1 MAAEIKREVKL
12 EIVHVL
18 FLDIVGYSKA
28 LTDEQQE
35 LVDRL
40 NQVVR
45 GSEEFQKA
53 AAADRLIK
61 IPTGDGMALI
71 FYNSPEQPVNCAL
84 EIGRALRNS
93 SDLPVRMGVH
103 SGPVSAVTDLND
115 RTNAAG
121 VGINVAQ
128 RVMDCGDTGHILL
141 SQRVAEDLQQYS
153 RWRPDLHDLGEVE
166 VKHGERVHVFNFYT
180 DDAGN
185 SDLPKKL
192 AKPNRRATTV
202 PATTKAAKTQRPSIC
217 VLPFANMSGD
227 PEQEY
232 FSDGISEDII
242 TDLSKISALHV
253 VSRNTAFTFKGKAVD
268 VGQVVSQLKVSH
280 VVEGSVRKAAGRV
293 RITAQLIDGANDSH
307 IWAERYDRDLND
319 IFAIQDEISH
329 AIVDALKVKLMPE
342 EKKAI
347 EQHGTQNV
355 DAYNLLLM
363 ARQTYAAGYEAD
375 PRRLDAIIRMCR
387 RAVEI
392 DPNYADAWALIALAE
407 VALRWG
413 VGRQGGDGGLAAAE
427 RALALNPE
435 LAEAHA
441 VKARLL
447 SEENRN
453 DEAAREIDI
462 ALRLDPESYQ
472 VNRFAA
478 LLRFREKQL
487 EEAAAYWE
495 KTLTLDEDNFGS
507 PGMLVTVY
515 TDLGKHEAAQRAAK
529 IGLERCEKVL
539 ARDSNNGAAMGHSSV
554 ALAMLG
560 QRERAKEWMDRA
572 LLVDPDNMTMRYNFV
587 CALANYLK
595 DKDAAIEMLRP
606 VFDRIG
612 TGVINHAK
620 VDPDL
625 DGIRDDPRFNAM
637 LAAAEARLA
646 SDGCDKSA
654 DEK

>member
-1 MAAEIKREVKL
+1 MPEELKAKRMEIA
-12 EIVHVL
+12 HVL
-18 FLDIVGYSKA
+18 FIDIVGYSA
-28 LTDEQQE
+28 RLTDEQQA
-35 LVDRL
+35 LVDEL
-40 NQVVR
+40 NQIVR
-45 GSEEFQKA
+45 SSDEFNKA
-53 AAADRLIK
+53 AAAGRLMK

-84 EIGRALRNS
+84 EISRALRNS

-192 AKPNRRATTV
+192 AKPNHRATTV

-329 AIVDALKVKLMPE
+329 AIVDALKVKLLPE

-347 EQHGTQNV
+347 EQHGTENV
-355 DAYNLLLM
+355 DAYNLFLM
-363 ARQTYAAGYEAD
+363 ARQTYTTGSEGD

-407 VALRWG
+407 VNLRWR

-427 RALALNPE
+427 RALELNPN
-435 LAEAHA
+435 LADAYA
-441 VKARLL
+441 IKARIL

-453 DEAAREIDI
+453 DEASREIEI

-472 VNRFAA
+472 ANRCAA
-478 LLRFREKQL
+478 LLRFRQKRIK
-487 EEAAAYWE
+487 EATTYWE
-495 KTLTLDEDNFGS
+495 KALTLDEGDFGS
-507 PGMLVTVY
+507 AGMLVSTY
-515 TDLGKHEAAQRAAK
+515 TALGDQEGAQRAAK
-529 IGLERCEKVL
+529 ITLERCEKNL
-539 ARDSNNGAAMGHSSV
+539 TRDANNGAAMGHGAN
-554 ALAMLG
+554 ALAELG
-560 QRERAKEWMDRA
+560 QRERAKEWMERA
-572 LLVDPDNMTMRYNFV
+572 LLVDPDNVTMRYNFG
-587 CALANYLK
+587 CALANHLN
-595 DKDAAIEMLRP
+595 DKDAALEMLGP
-606 VFDRIG
+606 AFEKMG
-612 TGVINHAK
+612 AGFINHAK
-620 VDPDL
+620 VDPDF
-625 DGIRDDPRFNAM
+625 DCIRDDPRFKEM
-637 LAAAEARLA
+637 LAAAEWRLSA
-646 SDGCDKSA
+646 QKSD
-654 DEK
+654 E